1 MLLSSTA
8 SGIATLLCSQSS
20 VFAML
25 NVPCMLAE
33 EGSNS
38 PEAPD
43 AKVQHAI

>member
-1 MLLSSTA
+1 MLLSSKA
-8 SGIATLLCSQSS
+8 SEIATLLCEQNS

-33 EGSNS
+33 DGSNS

-43 AKVQHAI
+43 AKMHHAI